1 MKLNTRRTTKNVS
14 ERMELLGRA
23 YRMAQAWNFI
33 SIDEKA
39 WKVIINPHKI
49 KGKFAEQIENTL
61 TICIADI
68 NAIEHCTARQ
78 CFIENF
84 CRFTE
89 SRKRFATEK
98 AKKMGYSITQY
109 NLYKRMGILNFAEIH
124 RGGELQVWEPY
135 QSIKK
140 ELT

>member
-1 MKLNTRRTTKNVS
+1 MKLNTRRTTKNVT

-39 WKVIINPHKI
+39 WKVIIKPHII

-68 NAIEHCTARQ
+68 NAIEHL
-78 CFIENF
+78 
-84 CRFTE
+84 
-89 SRKRFATEK
+89 
-98 AKKMGYSITQY
+98 YSSSVFY
-109 NLYKRMGILNFAEIH
+109 
-124 RGGELQVWEPY
+124 
-135 QSIKK
+135 
-140 ELT
+140 